1 MEFKIEKLQNYTLI
15 QVLEEKLDTHI
26 APTLKSELVL
36 VSGNGEKN
44 IVLDLSKCRY
54 CDSSGL
60 SAILV
65 ANRLCKNANGTFVL
79 TGLNDAVERLIT
91 ISQLDTVLNI
101 AGSVDEAVKLFAEA
115 CKLVYSAQMSF
126 ALTVLGSSSA
136 IPTSK
141 RFPTAQVLNVHE
153 RFFLIDCGEGTQ
165 IQLRRFSINMSRINH
180 IFISHLHG
188 DHVFGLIWTIFIL

>member
-1 MEFKIEKLQNYTLI
+1 MEFKIEKQDNHTLI

-44 IVLDLSKCRY
+44 IILDLSKCRY

-65 ANRLCKNANGTFVL
+65 ANRLCKNATGTFVL

-101 AGSVDEAVKLFAEA
+101 TNTIDEGVELI
-115 CKLVYSAQMSF
+115 
-126 ALTVLGSSSA
+126 TGSS
-136 IPTSK
+136 K
-141 RFPTAQVLNVHE
+141 
-153 RFFLIDCGEGTQ
+153 
-165 IQLRRFSINMSRINH
+165 
-180 IFISHLHG
+180 
-188 DHVFGLIWTIFIL
+188 

>member
-1 MEFKIEKLQNYTLI
+1 MEFKIDKFENHTLI
-15 QVLEEKLDTHI
+15 KVLEEKLDTHI

-44 IVLDLSKCRY
+44 IILDLGNCRY

-65 ANRLCKNANGTFVL
+65 ANRLCKNASGTFVL

-101 AGSVDEAVKLFAEA
+101 ANSLQEAEA
-115 CKLVYSAQMSF
+115 
-126 ALTVLGSSSA
+126 
-136 IPTSK
+136 
-141 RFPTAQVLNVHE
+141 
-153 RFFLIDCGEGTQ
+153 LIKEAD
-165 IQLRRFSINMSRINH
+165 
-180 IFISHLHG
+180 
-188 DHVFGLIWTIFIL
+188 

>member
-1 MEFKIEKLQNYTLI
+1 MEFKIDKFENHTLI
-15 QVLEEKLDTHI
+15 KVLEEKLDTHI

-44 IVLDLSKCRY
+44 IVLDLGNCRY

-101 AGSVDEAVKLFAEA
+101 SNSLDEAA
-115 CKLVYSAQMSF
+115 
-126 ALTVLGSSSA
+126 
-136 IPTSK
+136 
-141 RFPTAQVLNVHE
+141 
-153 RFFLIDCGEGTQ
+153 
-165 IQLRRFSINMSRINH
+165 SIIKDA
-180 IFISHLHG
+180 G
-188 DHVFGLIWTIFIL
+188 

>member
-1 MEFKIEKLQNYTLI
+1 MEFKIEKLPNYTLI

-101 AGSVDEAVKLFAEA
+101 AGSVEEAVKLFAE
-115 CKLVYSAQMSF
+115 
-126 ALTVLGSSSA
+126 
-136 IPTSK
+136 
-141 RFPTAQVLNVHE
+141 TA
-153 RFFLIDCGEGTQ
+153 
-165 IQLRRFSINMSRINH
+165 S
-180 IFISHLHG
+180 
-188 DHVFGLIWTIFIL
+188 

>member
-1 MEFKIEKLQNYTLI
+1 MEFKIEKQDNHTLI

-44 IVLDLSKCRY
+44 IILDLSKCRY

-65 ANRLCKNANGTFVL
+65 ANRLCKNAGGTFVL

-101 AGSVDEAVKLFAEA
+101 TNTIEEGVDLIAE
-115 CKLVYSAQMSF
+115 
-126 ALTVLGSSSA
+126 
-136 IPTSK
+136 TSK
-141 RFPTAQVLNVHE
+141 
-153 RFFLIDCGEGTQ
+153 
-165 IQLRRFSINMSRINH
+165 
-180 IFISHLHG
+180 
-188 DHVFGLIWTIFIL
+188 

>member
-1 MEFKIEKLQNYTLI
+1 MEFKIDKFENHTLI
-15 QVLEEKLDTHI
+15 KVLEEKLDTHI

-44 IVLDLSKCRY
+44 IVLDLGNCRY

-101 AGSVDEAVKLFAEA
+101 SNSLDEAVSLIKDAE
-115 CKLVYSAQMSF
+115 
-126 ALTVLGSSSA
+126 
-136 IPTSK
+136 
-141 RFPTAQVLNVHE
+141 
-153 RFFLIDCGEGTQ
+153 
-165 IQLRRFSINMSRINH
+165 
-180 IFISHLHG
+180 
-188 DHVFGLIWTIFIL
+188 

>member
-1 MEFKIEKLQNYTLI
+1 MEFKIDKFENHTLI
-15 QVLEEKLDTHI
+15 KVLEEKLDTHI

-44 IVLDLSKCRY
+44 IILDLGNCRY

-101 AGSVDEAVKLFAEA
+101 SNSLDEAVNLIKEAE
-115 CKLVYSAQMSF
+115 
-126 ALTVLGSSSA
+126 
-136 IPTSK
+136 
-141 RFPTAQVLNVHE
+141 
-153 RFFLIDCGEGTQ
+153 
-165 IQLRRFSINMSRINH
+165 
-180 IFISHLHG
+180 
-188 DHVFGLIWTIFIL
+188 

>member
-1 MEFKIEKLQNYTLI
+1 MEFKIDKFENHTLI
-15 QVLEEKLDTHI
+15 KVLEEKLDTHI

-36 VSGNGEKN
+36 VSGIGVKN
-44 IVLDLSKCRY
+44 IVLDLSNCRY

-101 AGSVDEAVKLFAEA
+101 SNSLEEAVSLIKEA
-115 CKLVYSAQMSF
+115 
-126 ALTVLGSSSA
+126 G
-136 IPTSK
+136 
-141 RFPTAQVLNVHE
+141 
-153 RFFLIDCGEGTQ
+153 
-165 IQLRRFSINMSRINH
+165 
-180 IFISHLHG
+180 
-188 DHVFGLIWTIFIL
+188 